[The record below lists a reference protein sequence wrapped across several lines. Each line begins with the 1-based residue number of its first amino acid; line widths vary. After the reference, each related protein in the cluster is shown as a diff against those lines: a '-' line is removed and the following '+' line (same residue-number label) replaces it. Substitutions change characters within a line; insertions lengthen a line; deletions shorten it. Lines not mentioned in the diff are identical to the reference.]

1 MRKKFKSLYFYK
13 LVIIHI
19 GYLQQMYKFR
29 PNALFISQV
38 LENHGYLYFLY
49 MNEVQT
55 KIIIIVIVI
64 FLFIFLIGNGS
75 NTNVLR
81 ALRDVLASSQLG
93 GLLNTL
99 FEDDDV
105 KESALM
111 DYLHDFLHMSYK
123 PTLDIEMQVKRR
135 RMFDTAIFNNDIFHF
150 FETIFPILLPLLAD
164 TWLKVVFLYTI
175 MTFDCD

>member
-1 MRKKFKSLYFYK
+1 M
-13 LVIIHI
+13 
-19 GYLQQMYKFR
+19 
-29 PNALFISQV
+29 
-38 LENHGYLYFLY
+38 
-49 MNEVQT
+49 
-55 KIIIIVIVI
+55 
-64 FLFIFLIGNGS
+64 
-75 NTNVLR
+75 
-81 ALRDVLASSQLG
+81 LASSQLG